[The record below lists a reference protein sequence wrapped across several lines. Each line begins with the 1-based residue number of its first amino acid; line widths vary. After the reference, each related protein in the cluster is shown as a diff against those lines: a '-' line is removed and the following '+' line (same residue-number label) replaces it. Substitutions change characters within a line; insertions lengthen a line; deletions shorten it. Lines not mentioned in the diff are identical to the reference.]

1 MKTYKTTY
9 KTIYNAKQDL
19 GAGNSWAFWYLQKL
33 TLIQR
38 DRYYQ
43 SVMKFELESRKDT
56 DEFEYITT
64 IQLEKLKEAEEYYN
78 GKLIDII
85 HKLEECGF
93 FEDGISLSGS
103 DLAASDK
110 GFDLYFRASKRSEDT
125 YSQVQLGRVYARF
138 IWVECSKKAS
148 HWRFVVTFKK

>member
-1 MKTYKTTY
+1 MKTTY

-19 GAGNSWAFWYLQKL
+19 EVGNSWAFWYLQKL

-64 IQLEKLKEAEEYYN
+64 IQLEKLKEAEYYYN
-78 GKLIDII
+78 DKLLNICR
-85 HKLEECGF
+85 KLDESGF
-93 FEDGISLSGS
+93 LEDGVSLSGS
-103 DLAASDK
+103 DLAVSDK
-110 GFDLYFRASKRSEDT
+110 GFDLYFTASKRSEDS
-125 YSQVQLGRVYARF
+125 YSQIQLGRVHGRM

-148 HWRFVVTFKK
+148 HWRFVVTFKKSN